1 VPPRARRILDRATRP
16 PPTERNVLAPAD
28 AFFVY
33 AESRRVP
40 QTVVAAAV
48 ADDRMTR
55 DALATHIAV
64 RLADVPWLR
73 RTLVRRFRGWRR
85 PAWRTLPG
93 LDLAE
98 HVLEAPLPS
107 PGGLPGLAAFAATV
121 AGRRLP
127 RDRPLW
133 RMWVLP
139 DLAPGRVG
147 FVVAVHHAVCD
158 GPALVELLGPLFQ
171 PPIRPPEPRRPEAPS
186 ASAAAAGGRQRRAA
200 AARVARGIL
209 LLAADGMVRAGPFTR
224 RLRPARRLATASVP
238 LATVRAAARAAGA
251 QPTDVVLAALAGA
264 LAGAVAGAEGPAPR
278 RPALRAPSALRALR
292 ARPPAA
298 LRTLRVVVPVLARAG
313 SSAAETG
320 NRTAGLWVTLPLDE
334 PDPVLRLRRVAADR
348 ARRGASGRALGAR
361 FVMERVGGV
370 LPAPLHALA
379 VRATYRGRFF
389 HAIDSV
395 MPGPRRTPQLG
406 PAEILAAHPVL
417 PLADRVG
424 LGLGGLAWGDALC
437 LGLVGDAQAV
447 PDPDGLL
454 DAVVAEIGRLA
465 AAGADLAPPVPTSRR
480 Q

>member
-1 VPPRARRILDRATRP
+1 MRRVLGRAARR
-16 PPTERNVLAPAD
+16 PPTEQNVLAPAD

-33 AESRRVP
+33 AESWRVP

-55 DALATHIAV
+55 DALATHIAS

-93 LDLAE
+93 VDLAE

-107 PGGLPGLAAFAATV
+107 PGGLPGLATFAAAV

-133 RMWVLP
+133 RLWVLP

-158 GPALVELLGPLFQ
+158 GPALVELLGPLFE
-171 PPIRPPEPRRPEAPS
+171 PPIRPPAPRRPTAPPTGRS
-186 ASAAAAGGRQRRAA
+186 AGRSADAPASPGRQRRAA
-200 AARVARGIL
+200 AARAARGIL

-264 LAGAVAGAEGPAPR
+264 VAGEAGPARR
-278 RPALRAPSALRALR
+278 RPALPALPALRSLPALRAL
-292 ARPPAA
+292 PA
-298 LRTLRVVVPVLARAG
+298 LRSLRVVVPVLARAG

-334 PDPVLRLRRVAADR
+334 PDPVRRLRRVAADR
-348 ARRGASGRALGAR
+348 ARRGGSSRALGAR
-361 FVMERVGGV
+361 FVMERVGGM
-370 LPAPLHALA
+370 LPARLHALA

-389 HAIDSV
+389 HAIVSV

-447 PDPDGLL
+447 PDPDALL
-454 DAVVAEIGRLA
+454 DAVVAEIEHI
-465 AAGADLAPPVPTSRR
+465 APSVPTSHR